1 MIAAMEELVLR
12 AMTTVEFDAYRA
24 RCIPEYAEDH
34 VRAGD
39 WSAEQAEGLAARQ
52 IDELLPAG
60 PATPGM
66 LLLSAET
73 ADGGSLGLVWPGFR
87 SCSDRLGH
95 ESGCSPAGMA
105 GSTRDACVTRPEGGW
120 VSSRPG
126 RSG

>member
-1 MIAAMEELVLR
+1 MLRYLGQRRDALVTEATRCRQQITDRLALAWPAVLGAAAAPLESV
-12 AMTTVEFDAYRA
+12 TF
-24 RCIPEYAEDH
+24 
-34 VRAGD
+34 
-39 WSAEQAEGLAARQ
+39 LACLQ
-52 IDELLPAG
+52 
-60 PATPGM
+60 
-66 LLLSAET
+66 
-73 ADGGSLGLVWPGFR
+73 PGFR